1 MEVPGTTDLF
11 WIARTDE
18 LLGLADELQRHAVIG
33 VDTESNSLFAY
44 REQVCLLQVSTEDK
58 DYLIDP
64 LALNDLT
71 PLAPVFLDPDIK
83 KIFHAAEYDMICLKR
98 DFDFEFTNL
107 FDTMLAARILGRS
120 ALGLGSLIEEEF
132 GLQVDKRYQRANWTR
147 RPITPAMMNYAR
159 MDTRY
164 LIPLADILRKQLEKS
179 GRQELAEE
187 DFQRLTQIAAGSH
200 ENGSSGFWRV
210 SGSQDLT
217 PRQAAVLQELCNYRD
232 NRARAS
238 NQPPFRILSNQ
249 TLLELAQRMPRKRG
263 DLNQVTGLSPK
274 MIDRHAS
281 GLLSAVERG
290 IVGPP
295 AYRPYNQRPSDDLL
309 WRLDQLRN
317 WRKLTAREM
326 GVESDIVL
334 PRDVMEAIA
343 LRDPRTTDDLV
354 EVMRDLPWR
363 LQHFGN
369 DIIHLLNH

>member
-1 MEVPGTTDLF
+1 MEVPGTTDLL
-11 WIARTDE
+11 WIARPAD
-18 LLGLADELQRHAVIG
+18 LLALADELQRYPVIG

-44 REQVCLLQVSTEDK
+44 REQVCLLQFSTVDK

-64 LALNDLT
+64 LEIHDLS
-71 PLAPVFLDPDIK
+71 PLAPIFADPGIE
-83 KIFHAAEYDMICLKR
+83 KIFHAAEYDLICLKR
-98 DFDFEFTNL
+98 DFNFQFSNL

-120 ALGLGSLIEEEF
+120 GLGLGAMLEAEF

-147 RPITPAMMNYAR
+147 RPITPVMMNYAR

-164 LIPLADILRKQLEKS
+164 LIPLTDILRKQLYNS
-179 GRQELAEE
+179 GRLELAEE
-187 DFQRLTQIAAGSH
+187 DFKRLTQIAAGTH
-200 ENGSSGFWRV
+200 ENNGSSFWRI

-217 PRQAAVLQELCNYRD
+217 PRQAAVLQELCSYRD
-232 NRARAS
+232 GRAKAT

-263 DLNQVTGLSPK
+263 ELNQVTGLSPK
-274 MIDRHAS
+274 MIDRHAA

-295 AYRPYNQRPSDDLL
+295 AYRPVHHRPNEDLL
-309 WRLDQLRN
+309 WRMDQLRN

-326 GVESDIVL
+326 GVESDVVL

-343 LRDPRTTDDLV
+343 ERNPHDLN
-354 EVMRDLPWR
+354 DLTEIMGNLQWR
-363 LQHFGN
+363 VQHFGN
-369 DIIHLLNH
+369 NIIQLLHP

>member
-1 MEVPGTTDLF
+1 MEVPGTTDLL
-11 WIARTDE
+11 WIAHPDD
-18 LLGLADELQRHAVIG
+18 LLSLADELKRHAEIG

-44 REQVCLLQVSTEDK
+44 REQVCLLQFSTVDK
-58 DYLIDP
+58 DYLVDP
-64 LALNDLT
+64 LALSDLT
-71 PLAPVFLDPDIK
+71 PLAPIFMDPRIK

-98 DFDFEFTNL
+98 DFDFHFTNL

-120 ALGLGSLIEEEF
+120 ALGLGSLIEAEF
-132 GLQVDKRYQRANWTR
+132 GMQVDKRYQRANWTR
-147 RPITPAMMNYAR
+147 RPISPEMMNYAR

-164 LIPLADILRKQLEKS
+164 LIPLADILRKQLAS
-179 GRQELAEE
+179 SNRLELAEE
-187 DFQRLTQIAAGSH
+187 DFIRLTQVAAGSH
-200 ENGSSGFWRV
+200 ENGSNSFWRI

-232 NRARAS
+232 NRARVS

-263 DLNQVTGLSPK
+263 DLNLVTGLSPK

-281 GLLSAVERG
+281 GLLAAIERG

-295 AYRPYNQRPSDDLL
+295 AYRPYVQRPSDDLL

-326 GVESDIVL
+326 GVESDVVL
-334 PRDVMEAIA
+334 PRDAMEAIA
-343 LRDPRTTDDLV
+343 ERDPHTLMDLS
-354 EVMRDLPWR
+354 EVMNGLQWR
-363 LQHFGN
+363 FQHYGN
-369 DIIHLLNH
+369 EIIRLLNP

>member
-1 MEVPGTTDLF
+1 MEVPGTTDLL
-11 WIARTDE
+11 WIARPAD
-18 LLGLADELQRHAVIG
+18 LLALADELQRYPVIG

-44 REQVCLLQVSTEDK
+44 REQVCLLQFSTVDK

-64 LALNDLT
+64 LEIHDLS
-71 PLAPVFLDPDIK
+71 PLAPIFADPGIE
-83 KIFHAAEYDMICLKR
+83 KIFHAAEYDLICLKR
-98 DFDFEFTNL
+98 DFNFQFSNL

-120 ALGLGSLIEEEF
+120 GLGLGAMLETEF

-164 LIPLADILRKQLEKS
+164 LIPLTDILRKQLYNS
-179 GRQELAEE
+179 GRLELAEE
-187 DFQRLTQIAAGSH
+187 DFKRLTQIAAGTH
-200 ENGSSGFWRV
+200 ENNGISFWRI

-217 PRQAAVLQELCNYRD
+217 PRQAAVLQEVCSYRD
-232 NRARAS
+232 GRAKAT

-263 DLNQVTGLSPK
+263 ELNQVTGLSPK
-274 MIDRHAS
+274 MIDRHAA

-295 AYRPYNQRPSDDLL
+295 AYRPVNHRPNEALL

-326 GVESDIVL
+326 GVESDVVL

-343 LRDPRTTDDLV
+343 ERNPHDLN
-354 EVMRDLPWR
+354 DLTEIMGNLQWR
-363 LQHFGN
+363 VQHFGN
-369 DIIHLLNH
+369 NIIRLLHP

>member
-1 MEVPGTTDLF
+1 MEVPGTTDLL
-11 WIARTDE
+11 WIARPAD
-18 LLGLADELQRHAVIG
+18 LLALADELQRYPVIG

-44 REQVCLLQVSTEDK
+44 REQVCLLQFSTVDK

-64 LALNDLT
+64 LEIHDLS
-71 PLAPVFLDPDIK
+71 PLAPIFADPGIE
-83 KIFHAAEYDMICLKR
+83 KIFHAAEYDLICLKR
-98 DFDFEFTNL
+98 DFNFQFSNL

-120 ALGLGSLIEEEF
+120 GLGLGAMLEAEF

-147 RPITPAMMNYAR
+147 RPITPVMMNYAR

-164 LIPLADILRKQLEKS
+164 LIPLTDILRKQLYNS
-179 GRQELAEE
+179 GRLELAEE
-187 DFQRLTQIAAGSH
+187 DFKRLTQIAAGTH
-200 ENGSSGFWRV
+200 ENNGSSFWRI

-217 PRQAAVLQELCNYRD
+217 PRQAAVLQELCSYRD
-232 NRARAS
+232 GRAKAT

-263 DLNQVTGLSPK
+263 ELNQVTGLSPK
-274 MIDRHAS
+274 MIDRHAA

-295 AYRPYNQRPSDDLL
+295 AYRPVHHRPNEDLL
-309 WRLDQLRN
+309 WRMDQLRN

-326 GVESDIVL
+326 GVESDVVL

-343 LRDPRTTDDLV
+343 ERNPHDLN
-354 EVMRDLPWR
+354 DLTEIMGNLQWR
-363 LQHFGN
+363 VQHFGN
-369 DIIHLLNH
+369 NILRLLHP